1 MKREMSIKAALEWAF
16 GAECASLDFAEDQG
30 DNARPGVS
38 TVWQIMQR
46 GRLGCSIDGG
56 GRSLPAADADII
68 ASAVAA
74 LPVSLGGKAM
84 AVQVASLARACAVP
98 DWMVDVTPRVVPLRW
113 SRENQHGKSA
123 ATELVGYSESVVRG
137 RRVRQEV
144 RCCPVRIVPTAAQL
158 AASRRGYLDWWGAL
172 LHLQSQLRVIRALDT
187 ITITRAMPP
196 MTPWRPEA
204 MNRNAA

>member
-1 MKREMSIKAALEWAF
+1 MKREMSIRSALEWAF

-98 DWMVDVTPRVVPLRW
+98 DWMVDTRQRIVPLGWRTSKHGEFAQTAEGEPW
-113 SRENQHGKSA
+113 SWTH
-123 ATELVGYSESVVRG
+123 RG
-137 RRVRQEV
+137 RAIKRRFA
-144 RCCPVRIVPTAAQL
+144 CCPVQVVPTSSQIAA
-158 AASRRGYLDWWGAL
+158 ARRGYLEWWGAL
-172 LHLQSQLRVIRALDT
+172 LHLQAQLRVIRALDT
-187 ITITRAMPP
+187 VAITRAMPP
-196 MTPWRPEA
+196 MCPWRQNAEA
-204 MNRNAA
+204 RNAA